1 MKRALHITRGY
12 AGAPNRSAD
21 TGLKVGL
28 MLDATREAEM
38 VLEQEA
44 QAHPTY
50 ADVRHRLGLLRLLK
64 GDPQGAEREFEEALG
79 INPGYRAAYFG
90 LRLSR
95 LHQGLPMEALRKGD
109 LTSPTPPEERLW
121 RRIDEA
127 YQLAHEGTTVTGL
140 VDEPQD
146 KHELQLHQHY
156 AGYFAFR
163 AGDYQKARAAF
174 EAAANASPIARGA
187 LERSGILPWNQED
200 PEALRQSL
208 NQLLW
213 TPLADD
219 LYTYLARIYARNGL
233 RDEALECCERAYLVF
248 PRKAQFTLYC
258 AEIAI
263 AFGEEQKAIELLTQ
277 AIEAD
282 PTSIP
287 ARIALGFEYASQG
300 FLNEART
307 QFEVAAN
314 LAPGYADVRYN
325 LGLLFVGEGKTEEA
339 LAEFRRALAVNPA
352 YLPARHSMSHMLC
365 RLGRYEEGL
374 QEYGRILKQGF
385 QSGDML
391 VQMGKAAL
399 ALDRVD
405 EALQYLERGIF
416 LNPEFAANY
425 YYIGQAYQRKG
436 LKNKARS
443 AWRTY
448 LEKANEW
455 EPMTPIPPEGPD
467 EPELR

>member
-1 MKRALHITRGY
+1 MKRALHVTRGY
-12 AGAPNRSAD
+12 AGAPDRSAA

-28 MLDATREAEM
+28 VLDATQEAEM

-50 ADVRHRLGLLRLLK
+50 ADVRQRLGLLRLLK
-64 GDPQGAEREFEEALG
+64 DDPRGGEREFEEALG

-90 LRLSR
+90 LRMAR
-95 LHQGLPMEALRKGD
+95 MHQGLPMEALRGEEMP
-109 LTSPTPPEERLW
+109 SPAPAEERLW

-127 YQLAHEGTTVTGL
+127 LQLVHEGTTVTGL
-140 VDEPQD
+140 LDQPQD
-146 KHELQLHQHY
+146 ENEEQLHNHY
-156 AGYFAFR
+156 SGYFAYR
-163 AGDYQKARAAF
+163 AGDLDKARVHF

-187 LERSGILPWNQED
+187 LERIGILPWNGDD
-200 PEALRQSL
+200 PEALRNCMGKLFWS
-208 NQLLW
+208 
-213 TPLADD
+213 PLAED

-233 RDEALECCERAYLVF
+233 RDEALECCERAYLVL
-248 PRKAQFTLYC
+248 PRRAQFTLYC
-258 AEIAI
+258 AEIAV

-277 AIEAD
+277 AIESD

-287 ARIALGFEYASQG
+287 ARIALGYEYASQG
-300 FLNEART
+300 FLDEART

-325 LGLLFVGEGKTEEA
+325 LGLLFVGEGKSEEA

-352 YLPARHSMSHMLC
+352 YLPARHSMSHLLC
-365 RLGRYEEGL
+365 RMGRYEEGL

-391 VQMGKAAL
+391 VQMGKATL
-399 ALDRVD
+399 ALDRVN

-416 LNPEFAANY
+416 LNPEFAASY

-455 EPMTPIPPEGPD
+455 EPMAPIPPEGPA
-467 EPELR
+467 EPGL